1 MARMKQRSSH
11 IRRMAPFDTIILL
24 TGPIEQTALSA
35 LLRNHNPGLSF
46 LTANSLAEL
55 EALTPAQLRRAR
67 LISFVTP
74 VIVPGYILAQL
85 GFGAYN
91 FHPGPPHYPGWMPSH
106 FAIYDCAKEF
116 GATAH
121 VMVKRVDAGPIV
133 AVDLFD
139 VPQNASVTG
148 LEQMAYAR
156 LARLFWN
163 LGAELANERE
173 ALPELPIHWRGP
185 KCTKRRF
192 TELCNIPADIS
203 PDELERRLHAF
214 GAGIGGIGPTVT
226 LHGQQFA
233 YSAAKPDVQ
242 REAPAAAT
250 EPKARLELA
259 S

>member
-1 MARMKQRSSH
+1 MNQGSSQS
-11 IRRMAPFDTIILL
+11 RPGRAAPFDTVVLL
-24 TGPIEQTALSA
+24 TGPVEQTALSA
-35 LLRNHNPGLSF
+35 MLRNHNPRLSF

-74 VIVPGYILAQL
+74 VIVPGHILAKL

-106 FAIYDCAKEF
+106 FAIYDRAKEF

-121 VMVKRVDAGPIV
+121 VMVERVDAGPIV

-139 VPQNASVTG
+139 IPQNANVAD

-163 LGAELANERE
+163 LGATLANERE
-173 ALPELPIHWRGP
+173 PLAELPIRWRGP

-192 TELCNIPADIS
+192 VELCNIPKDIS

-214 GAGIGGIGPTVT
+214 GGGIGGIGPTVT
-226 LHGQQFA
+226 LHGRQFD
-233 YSAAKPDVQ
+233 YGGAKPDVQ
-242 REAPAAAT
+242 CAAAAT
-250 EPKARLELA
+250 APKTALELA